1 MTDEVA
7 TKDDLRAAVSDLKAE
22 MKAMENGLKVEMKVM
37 ENGLKVEMK
46 AMERALLLEIGRAI
60 GAYAERTES
69 FIRTFDDKYA
79 PLTPRVTA
87 VEHTLEEHRGDYSLH
102 KRPRQR

>member
-1 MTDEVA
+1 VKKE
-7 TKDDLRAAVSDLKAE
+7 
-22 MKAMENGLKVEMKVM
+22 
-37 ENGLKVEMK
+37 
-46 AMERALLLEIGRAI
+46 LLLEIGQAI

-79 PLTPRVTA
+79 PLPPRVTA

-102 KRPRQR
+102 KRPRGR